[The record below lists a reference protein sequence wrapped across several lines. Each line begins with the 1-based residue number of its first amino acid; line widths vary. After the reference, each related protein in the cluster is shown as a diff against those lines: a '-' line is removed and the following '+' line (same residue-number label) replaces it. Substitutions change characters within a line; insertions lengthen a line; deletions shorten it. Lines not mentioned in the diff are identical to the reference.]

1 MDADKN
7 KNHHPDLNFK
17 YESDKRVKWF
27 QHFLSLQEYFQAIA
41 DETWTRRK
49 TWERLYYSG
58 SEKAPSH
65 LARLFKLWFDLFR
78 QSPSWQNPP
87 IKKFSDIT
95 AYNKY
100 KEDRR
105 LNNAAANAAE
115 PTNEETPSEIPEA
128 QTSESPEET
137 PESQN
142 YSTDE
147 EN

>member
-27 QHFLSLQEYFQAIA
+27 QHFLSLQEYFQSIA
-41 DETWTRRK
+41 DETWTSRK

-58 SEKAPSH
+58 KEKAPSH

-78 QSPSWQNPP
+78 QSPSWKNPP
-87 IKKFSDIT
+87 IKKFSDIA
-95 AYNKY
+95 AYNKH
-100 KEDRR
+100 KEERR
-105 LNNAAANAAE
+105 QNNAAAQGNTTKE
-115 PTNEETPSEIPEA
+115 TTKEETPSEKPEVT
-128 QTSESPEET
+128 TSET

-142 YSTDE
+142 YPTDE